1 MWLVERRQN
10 EVDSSIEN
18 RIAELPKL
26 TKSALKSLWLESL
39 GRPAPPRLRRQAM
52 IPVLAYR
59 IQERAYGGLKPST
72 LKRLR
77 ALAEALERNP
87 SAVLTDSPR
96 IRAGTRLI
104 REWRGEKHEVMV
116 DGSGYEYRGKKFA
129 SLSEIARHITGT
141 RWSGPLFFGL
151 KTGKDRTAK

>member
-1 MWLVERRQN
+1 MLN
-10 EVDSSIEN
+10 S
-18 RIAELPKL
+18 K
-26 TKSALKSLWLESL
+26 
-39 GRPAPPRLRRQAM
+39 APPLFLVKKVVFVPKSGITVSRAGDGGTPSLS
-52 IPVLAYR
+52 LA
-59 IQERAYGGLKPST
+59 QPST

-77 ALAEALERNP
+77 ALAKALERNP
-87 SAVLTDSPR
+87 SAVLTDGPR

-151 KTGKDRTAK
+151 KTGKDRTAR